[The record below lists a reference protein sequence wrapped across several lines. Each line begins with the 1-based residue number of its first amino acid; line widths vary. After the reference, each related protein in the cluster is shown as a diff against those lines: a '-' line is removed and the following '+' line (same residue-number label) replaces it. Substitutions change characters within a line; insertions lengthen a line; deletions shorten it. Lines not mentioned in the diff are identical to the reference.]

1 MDYWLG
7 ILGEQVDTIVEK
19 AIASEGNSPGAQPAQ
34 ASGQRW
40 SKGISDPSLHL
51 LWAAKTSRGVM
62 EFRHR
67 HQVDSTLGGISGTEA
82 NLVSTS
88 TCTVPSLSDGLHHN
102 GEDLCGAEISGLS
115 MWRQSTDHQS
125 DDDAQG
131 AGGALAPLAEHWQRT
146 SPRCA
151 LSRARTGDSACR
163 TSSRCGKSACASSA
177 SPTST
182 GDAQGLQNTV
192 SCSESKFIEL

>member
-67 HQVDSTLGGISGTEA
+67 HQVDSMLGGISGTEA

-88 TCTVPSLSDGLHHN
+88 HAQCHHSLMVYTTMVRTRVVLRF
-102 GEDLCGAEISGLS
+102 LACQCGARAQTTNQKMMPRGQAARSRL
-115 MWRQSTDHQS
+115 WQSTGSAPRQ
-125 DDDAQG
+125 DA
-131 AGGALAPLAEHWQRT
+131 H
-146 SPRCA
+146 
-151 LSRARTGDSACR
+151 
-163 TSSRCGKSACASSA
+163 
-177 SPTST
+177 
-182 GDAQGLQNTV
+182 
-192 SCSESKFIEL
+192 

>member
-40 SKGISDPSLHL
+40 SKGISDPSLHSF
-51 LWAAKTSRGVM
+51 KGRHDFMRCDGVQTQGI
-62 EFRHR
+62 RW
-67 HQVDSTLGGISGTEA
+67 STLGGISGTEA

-88 TCTVPSLSDGLHHN
+88 TCTVPSLSDNLHHN
-102 GEDLCGAEISGLS
+102 GADLCGAETSGLS

-125 DDDAQG
+125 SSDA
-131 AGGALAPLAEHWQRT
+131 AGGRRRARAFGRALAAHLAKMRIEPGAYGRLG
-146 SPRCA
+146 
-151 LSRARTGDSACR
+151 LSDLFEMREECLREFGFSDVYR
-163 TSSRCGKSACASSA
+163 
-177 SPTST
+177 
-182 GDAQGLQNTV
+182 
-192 SCSESKFIEL
+192 